1 MPKCG
6 VCGESYG
13 DLLVKHAYRCED
25 DRKAPAQRY
34 SPEIDDLIK
43 MEEEFNESQK

>member
-6 VCGESYG
+6 VCGDNYG
-13 DLLVKHAYRCED
+13 DLITKHAYVCED
-25 DRKAPAQRY
+25 DSKAPAQRY

-43 MEEEFNESQK
+43 MEEESNA